1 MLKYIGRSDLFIK
14 QSVNQDTWLPREN
27 SYTIFTSKLEN
38 LEVNEEWTIGE
49 IPNFDDFIKLPK
61 DTDSFGFSMF
71 NNSVKVEKTIIFKG
85 TNEDTGKLEY
95 FLLYRLKYGDIAGYE
110 ATPMVFNSDL
120 IAQPG
125 ETITSVLDK
134 IVAMLG
140 SSYEY
145 FYDIYGH
152 FIFQKKK
159 TYLDTS
165 WSPLSFY
172 LDGDSFTLK
181 QDPQEFVFEFLD
193 E

>member
-1 MLKYIGRSDLFIK
+1 
-14 QSVNQDTWLPREN
+14 
-27 SYTIFTSKLEN
+27 
-38 LEVNEEWTIGE
+38 
-49 IPNFDDFIKLPK
+49 
-61 DTDSFGFSMF
+61 MF
-71 NNSVKVEKTIIFKG
+71 NNDIKNEKTILFKG
-85 TNEDTGKLEY
+85 VIKEGKDAQY

-125 ETITSVLDK
+125 ETITSALDK

-145 FYDIYGH
+145 FYDIYGR